1 MNVLDFTTLRFDD
14 KGLVTGVVQAPSG
27 EVRMVG
33 HLNQAA
39 LEKTLATGF
48 VTFWSRSRQSL
59 WTKGETSGNRLR
71 LRSLHPDC
79 DGDALLIV
87 AEPEGPTCHRGSDT
101 CFEGD
106 QDPATTLPWLSHLET
121 LLQARKATADLSGTY
136 TQKLF
141 AQGLDRIAKKI
152 TEEAGE
158 VIISAKNLATD
169 PSEAHRE
176 ELLGEAADLLFHLQ
190 MVLVE
195 RGLSLQDVVRV
206 LQQRHEKHAPEHS
219 Q

>member
-1 MNVLDFTTLRFDD
+1 MPGGRSAASAPLNDEPHRPAGPSLRSIPPDVVAARGGF
-14 KGLVTGVVQAPSG
+14 GTGS
-27 EVRMVG
+27 
-33 HLNQAA
+33 
-39 LEKTLATGF
+39 T
-48 VTFWSRSRQSL
+48 
-59 WTKGETSGNRLR
+59 GETSGNRLR

-106 QDPATTLPWLSHLET
+106 QDPATTLPWLGRMET
-121 LLQARKATADLSGTY
+121 LLQARKASADLSGTY

-158 VIISAKNLATD
+158 VVIAAKNHATD

-176 ELLGEAADLLFHLQ
+176 ELLGEAADLFFHIQ

-195 RGLSLQDVVRV
+195 RGLGLQDVVRV
-206 LQQRHEKHAPEHS
+206 LQQRHAKRALEHS
-219 Q
+219 N